1 MFLLQCLRYRHE
13 GRPFH
18 CIVKKKKNRKVSNR
32 VRIKGLGKTMAFL
45 SFKKESFID
54 AEKTSTRIFIVALF
68 VTEKN

>member
-1 MFLLQCLRYRHE
+1 MKGDHFTALS
-13 GRPFH
+13 
-18 CIVKKKKNRKVSNR
+18 KKKKNRKVSNR